1 MGARDFDK
9 LRREKLMRQNGVEP
23 ASGAL
28 SKDALRRQ
36 ADALLAGYTGQV
48 TKIRD
53 GARAIPENMPESE
66 RAKVSKQIGS
76 HAVLSF
82 FTKKSKGKPARSAK
96 AAKLAELGT
105 ALPPGLVLYC
115 DGCCEPN
122 PGAGGWGFAVYRDGV
137 EIHSACGGDPA
148 TTNNI
153 MELMGVLMALR
164 WAAENAVGEEV
175 RLFCDSQ
182 YVVNG
187 CNDWRH
193 GWKRNGWN
201 KRSAAS
207 PKRAE
212 GEIKNLALWQALDAV
227 LTARPLT
234 IEWCRGH
241 AGIIGNE
248 RADELSLM
256 GRERVTGSVSG
267 ESDGL
272 AAIRQQ
278 LAYTL

>member
-1 MGARDFDK
+1 MKWDRV
-9 LRREKLMRQNGVEP
+9 RQINRMNRNGHEP

-28 SKDALRRQ
+28 SKGALRRQ
-36 ADALLAGYTGQV
+36 ADALLAGYTGPV

-96 AAKLAELGT
+96 ATKLAELGP
-105 ALPPGLVLYC
+105 AVPPGLVLYC

-122 PGAGGWGFAVYRDGV
+122 PGAGGWGFVVYRDGV
-137 EIHSACGGDPA
+137 EIHSDCGGADA
-148 TTNNI
+148 TTNNA
-153 MELMGVLMALR
+153 MEMKGVLMALR
-164 WAAENAVGEEV
+164 WAAENADGEEV

-193 GWKRNGWN
+193 GWRRNGWN
-201 KRSAAS
+201 KRKPNS
-207 PKRAE
+207 PKRDE
-212 GEIKNLALWQALDAV
+212 GEIKNLGLWQEIDAV
-227 LTARPLT
+227 LTARPLKL
-234 IEWCRGH
+234 EWCRGH
-241 AGIIGNE
+241 VGIVGNE

-256 GRERVTGSVSG
+256 GRESVTGSVS
-267 ESDGL
+267 SDDGL
-272 AAIRQQ
+272 DAIREQ
-278 LAYTL
+278 LRYEVF